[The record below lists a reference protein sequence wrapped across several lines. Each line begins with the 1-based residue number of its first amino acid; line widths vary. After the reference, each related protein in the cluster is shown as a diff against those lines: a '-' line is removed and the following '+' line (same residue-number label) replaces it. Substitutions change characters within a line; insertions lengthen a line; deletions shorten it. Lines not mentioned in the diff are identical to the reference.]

1 MGMGKGKGKLRW
13 LFVVIV
19 VLSLLAAACGDDNKD
34 TNASTDTTKASSSSS
49 STAGKQPDVNGDGK
63 VVIGVLSPGDTNDN
77 GYYESFVVAARDFA
91 KKEGWTITV
100 VDKINPADAVAQ
112 ARNMCRQKVDM
123 VAVAASELKDAIP
136 VAAEPVC
143 KGTNW
148 YVAGGQGVEQTKYFA
163 QSTDDVNQTL
173 YTAGVAAGQIMK
185 TKNIKKAG
193 YITGPELDFSKAAAK
208 AFRVGIQSVIPDAEL
223 VSTFTGDF
231 DDSAKGKEAANAQFS
246 QGVGLV
252 YPYLG
257 GATDAVAA
265 LANEKNIPVLT
276 PGTDRCTGTP
286 KYDVSVIF
294 SPGDFFAAALLD
306 FSKGQLKLGT
316 TRVWK
321 MGVDPVPTVK
331 ICNPTGDQQK
341 AVDQVISD
349 IGSGKLDPKAKV
361 EAAK

>member
-1 MGMGKGKGKLRW
+1 MDTARFRW
-13 LFVVIV
+13 LFIVIV
-19 VLSLLAAACGDDNKD
+19 VLSLVAAACGDDD
-34 TNASTDTTKASSSSS
+34 GDDASTSPGATTKA
-49 STAGKQPDVNGDGK
+49 TVAGSQESQPDVNGDGK
-63 VVIGVLSPGDTNDN
+63 VVIGVMSPGDTNDN
-77 GYYESFVVAARDFA
+77 GYYESFVTAARDFA

-112 ARNMCRQKVDM
+112 ARNLCRQKVDM

-143 KGTNW
+143 KATNW
-148 YVAGGQGVEQTKYFA
+148 YVAGGQGVDQTKYFA

-173 YTAGVAAGQIMK
+173 YVAGVAAGELMK
-185 TKNIKKAG
+185 ARNVKKAG
-193 YITGPELDFSKAAAK
+193 FITGPELDFAKAAAK
-208 AFRVGIQSVIPDAEL
+208 AFEVGIKSVVSDATV

-257 GATDAVAA
+257 GATDAVAI

-294 SPGDFFAAALLD
+294 SPGDFFAAALRD
-306 FSKGQLKLGT
+306 FADGNMKLGE

-341 AVDQVISD
+341 AVDQVIAD
-349 IGSGKLDPKAKV
+349 IGTGKLDPKAKV
-361 EAAK
+361 EAAS

>member
-1 MGMGKGKGKLRW
+1 MGKGKFRW
-13 LFVVIV
+13 LVLVLV
-19 VLSLLAAACGDDNKD
+19 VLSLVAAACGDDDDN
-34 TNASTDTTKASSSSS
+34 TNASTSDTKA

-77 GYYESFVVAARDFA
+77 GYYESFVVAARAFA
-91 KKEGWTITV
+91 NKNGWTVNI

-123 VAVAASELKDAIP
+123 VAIAASELKDAIP
-136 VAAEPVC
+136 VAAEDVC

-148 YVAGGQGVEQTKYFA
+148 YVAGGQGIEQTKYFA

-173 YTAGVAAGQIMK
+173 YTAGVAAAQLMK
-185 TKNIKKAG
+185 AKNVKKAG
-193 YITGPELDFSKAAAK
+193 FITGPELDFSKAAAK
-208 AFRVGIQSVIPDAEL
+208 AFRVGIQSQIPDAEL

-257 GATDAVAA
+257 GATDAVAQ

-276 PGTDRCTGTP
+276 PGTNRCSGQP
-286 KYDVSVIF
+286 KFDVSVVF

-306 FSKGQLKLGT
+306 FSKNEMKLGT

-331 ICNPTGDQQK
+331 ICAPTGDQQK
-341 AVDQVISD
+341 VVDQTIAD
-349 IGSGKLDPKAKV
+349 IGSGKLDPKAVV